1 MLQTLHE
8 LCAMILIF
16 QASKAMDSFSCQLR
30 SNDYQQHEIV
40 ITDGYCQIQN
50 LILWIIQRTDSVGRF
65 KEIISQVW

>member
-40 ITDGYCQIQN
+40 ITD
-50 LILWIIQRTDSVGRF
+50 
-65 KEIISQVW
+65 